1 MSLYLILLFFL
12 ILSAVFSGTE
22 IAFITSNKLKIELNK
37 ETGSL
42 ANSILAEFTDNS
54 TRFITSL
61 LIGNNIALVF
71 FSIYMAKLLSAD
83 LFIFEENSAPL
94 ILIQTV
100 ITTTVVL
107 VFGEFLP
114 KAIFRIAPYS
124 FLLGLAI
131 PLKYFVYTPL
141 KPFAAIFSFLSGWFI
156 KLIYKGDFDETN
168 QEFSSI
174 DLQFYI
180 KEIAATQA
188 SKNEEDDINS
198 EMFEKA
204 LYLREIKV
212 RECMVPRTEIQ
223 AVEIDDS
230 IENLKEKF
238 IETKHSRLLV
248 YEESIDNIL
257 GYTHHIDII
266 KKPTAISEILYPMP
280 AIPGTMNAR
289 NLLNTFTRENKN
301 IALVVDEYG
310 GTAGVVTLEDLIEEI
325 FGEIEDEH
333 DDDEFIQK
341 KLSDNE
347 FIFSGRLEIDF
358 LNEKYN
364 LNIPEGEYE
373 TIAGFVIVNHEDI
386 PEPNET
392 VMIDNFEITIIS
404 AEDNRIET
412 LKIKVLSSEA
422 N

>member
-1 MSLYLILLFFL
+1 MSFYLLLLFFL
-12 ILSAVFSGTE
+12 VLSAIFSGTE

-42 ANSILAEFTDNS
+42 ANSILSEFTENS

-71 FSIYMAKLLSAD
+71 FSIYMAQLISAD
-83 LFIFEENSAPL
+83 LFIFEENSAAL
-94 ILIQTV
+94 ILIQTL
-100 ITTTVVL
+100 ITTIIVL
-107 VFGEFLP
+107 IFGEFLP

-124 FLLGLAI
+124 FLLAFAI
-131 PLKYFVYTPL
+131 PLKYLVYNPL
-141 KPFAAIFSFLSGWFI
+141 RPVAAVFSFLSGWFI
-156 KLIYKGDFDETN
+156 KILYKGEFDETN
-168 QEFSSI
+168 QEFSSV

-198 EMFEKA
+198 EMFERA

-212 RECMVPRTEIQ
+212 KECMVPRTEIQ

-230 IENLKEKF
+230 IEDLKAKF
-238 IETKHSRLLV
+238 IETKHSRILI

-257 GYTHHIDII
+257 GYAHHIDLI
-266 KKPTAISEILYPMP
+266 KKPSSIREALYPMP
-280 AIPGTMNAR
+280 AVPGTMNAR
-289 NLLNTFTRENKN
+289 NLLNTFTRQNKN
-301 IALVVDEYG
+301 IAQVVDEYG

-325 FGEIEDEH
+325 FGEIDDEH
-333 DDDEFIQK
+333 DEDDFIQK
-341 KLSDNE
+341 KISDNE
-347 FIFSGRLEIDF
+347 YIFSGRLEIDYI
-358 LNEKYN
+358 NEKYH
-364 LNIPEGEYE
+364 LEIPEGEYE

-392 VMIDNFEITIIS
+392 VVVDNFEITIVT
-404 AEDNRIET
+404 ADDNRIET
-412 LKIKVLSSEA
+412 LKIKVLSSEE